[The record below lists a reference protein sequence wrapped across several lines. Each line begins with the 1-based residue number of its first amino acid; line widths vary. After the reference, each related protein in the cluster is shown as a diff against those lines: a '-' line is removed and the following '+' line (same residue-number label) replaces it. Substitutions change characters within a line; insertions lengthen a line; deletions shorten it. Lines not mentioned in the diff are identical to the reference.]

1 VRPATDGVQ
10 EFHALNL
17 KIIMTP
23 LDTKTP
29 TKRFMTIKELAG
41 YFGVSA
47 TTIADWKRDG
57 LLIYIQVRRVV
68 RFDAAACEES
78 LRENQIL

>member
-1 VRPATDGVQ
+1 
-10 EFHALNL
+10 
-17 KIIMTP
+17 
-23 LDTKTP
+23 
-29 TKRFMTIKELAG
+29 
-41 YFGVSA
+41 
-47 TTIADWKRDG
+47 